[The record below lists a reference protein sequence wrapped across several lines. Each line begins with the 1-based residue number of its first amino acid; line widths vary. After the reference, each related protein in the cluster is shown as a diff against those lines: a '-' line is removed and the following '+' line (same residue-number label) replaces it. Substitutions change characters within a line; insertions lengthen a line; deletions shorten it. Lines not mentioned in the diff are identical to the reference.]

1 MSGPSVRHHS
11 PMTATDST
19 QTVTV
24 NWVRNWFGPISRL
37 ASVSQILEGTVQT
50 VRCTVPPA
58 NSESFA
64 WRLAVGIAA
73 RKLALRPDLF
83 VTWLGVAAGCFD
95 KATVPPDSFSRMVDR
110 GILVNVGEPGRQAH
124 DSHFYGLI
132 GEAVLHEVL
141 WDGTH
146 GKGAPVIVE
155 GHDWS
160 VTDTGGDQLAI
171 YPNSG
176 DFCFRLWESKGRYGA
191 TDIGAVVQ
199 GAAEQLGSK
208 AAGYLSRFAIAT
220 SRTVSDEGLAAFVA
234 HMPDLWVD
242 NDPRAG
248 VGVGVTTHSVPAAA
262 TPFAQLTAHFNLP
275 DSNKG
280 GQLTLLGPLAA
291 YRTTVSKTL
300 WKGVGLWTGP

>member
-11 PMTATDST
+11 PMTAADST

-64 WRLAVGIAA
+64 WRLAVGIAP

-110 GILVNVGEPGRQAH
+110 GILVNVGEPGGQAH

-146 GKGAPVIVE
+146 G
-155 GHDWS
+155 
-160 VTDTGGDQLAI
+160 
-171 YPNSG
+171 
-176 DFCFRLWESKGRYGA
+176 
-191 TDIGAVVQ
+191 Q
-199 GAAEQLGSK
+199 GAAGDRRGSRLERHRHWRRPWRSTQTQETFAFGCGSRRVDMGRQTLVLWSRMQLSSS
-208 AAGYLSRFAIAT
+208 ARRQPAT
-220 SRTVSDEGLAAFVA
+220 SRDSRSQRLARSA
-234 HMPDLWVD
+234 MKGSP
-242 NDPRAG
+242 P
-248 VGVGVTTHSVPAAA
+248 SS
-262 TPFAQLTAHFNLP
+262 LTC
-275 DSNKG
+275 
-280 GQLTLLGPLAA
+280 GPLG
-291 YRTTVSKTL
+291 RQ
-300 WKGVGLWTGP
+300 